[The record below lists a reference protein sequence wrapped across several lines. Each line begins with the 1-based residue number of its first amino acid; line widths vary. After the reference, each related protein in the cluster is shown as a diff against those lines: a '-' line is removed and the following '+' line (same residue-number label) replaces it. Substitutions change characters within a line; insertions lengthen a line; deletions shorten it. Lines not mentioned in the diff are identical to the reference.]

1 MCDNCSMG
9 DKPLLS
15 KLHSAGTW
23 LSWSHCPQPV
33 ETSNR
38 DEEARDRRGK
48 AACSLRGYLDSWET
62 QGRSRPSVGV
72 SILSLPGSSQGSSVC
87 VNLSFST
94 VKWG

>member
-38 DEEARDRRGK
+38 DEEPRDRRGK
-48 AACSLRGYLDSWET
+48 TACSLRLEYFRFLGNSGEEPTQCGSVHPVSSWQLT
-62 QGRSRPSVGV
+62 RK
-72 SILSLPGSSQGSSVC
+72 LSLCKS
-87 VNLSFST
+87 
-94 VKWG
+94 

>member
-23 LSWSHCPQPV
+23 LPWSHCPQPV

-38 DEEARDRRGK
+38 DEEP
-48 AACSLRGYLDSWET
+48 ET
-62 QGRSRPSVGV
+62 GE
-72 SILSLPGSSQGSSVC
+72 
-87 VNLSFST
+87 
-94 VKWG
+94 VKQPAH